1 MASHDMRF
9 TVVDADGSISFVDD
23 GFVML
28 PLVAGC
34 SSNPRSTRELLTRA
48 GDIDRR
54 VRSRVI
60 AGLHVFDE
68 HNVDGDYGAIHQEL
82 EQRQGLE
89 EPVFRVVDEVTRQR
103 SLLPTKTGLIL
114 FNLKD
119 RRIVELLNHFYAVE
133 RAGEVHLHDGR
144 RYSKQTV
151 TYSLPGAWSIVP

>member
-1 MASHDMRF
+1 MASHEMRF
-9 TVVDADGSISFVDD
+9 TVVDSDGSISFVDD

-34 SSNPRSTRELLTRA
+34 SYNPRSTRELLTRA
-48 GDIDRR
+48 SDIDRR
-54 VRSRVI
+54 VRGRVI

-82 EQRQGLE
+82 EQRYGLE
-89 EPVFRVVDEVTRQR
+89 EPVFRVVDGVTRQR
-103 SLLPTKTGLIL
+103 SLQPTKTGLIL

-119 RRIVELLNHFYAVE
+119 RRIVELLNHFYSVE
-133 RAGEVHLHDGR
+133 RTGEVHLHDGL

-151 TYSLPGAWSIVP
+151 NYSLPGSWSIVP